1 MRVGTLAQGL
11 VSMSTPPRSPGRPTT
26 ACTAMSLR
34 RCVGH
39 MIIVVV
45 LMVAF
50 TIVNPLILLCAAN
63 HHLPTLSF
71 FSPLSQLPRLIN
83 ANFPADPEN
92 MSISGHSM
100 GGHGALICALKN
112 PGKYKALQYGSL
124 FIMISTSFEHL
135 NESLSPH
142 PFLSAGCFCVCPHL

>member
-1 MRVGTLAQGL
+1 
-11 VSMSTPPRSPGRPTT
+11 
-26 ACTAMSLR
+26 MSLR
-34 RCVGH
+34 RCVSR

-50 TIVNPLILLCAAN
+50 TITIVNPLILLCAAN

-71 FSPLSQLPRLIN
+71 FPLSQLPRLIN
-83 ANFPADPEN
+83 TNFPADPEK

-112 PGKYKALQYGSL
+112 PGKYKALQLEVFSL
-124 FIMISTSFEHL
+124 
-135 NESLSPH
+135 
-142 PFLSAGCFCVCPHL
+142 